1 MKIMQ
6 KLNFVQRQFCLLKDS
21 QESEL
26 SVFQGFDKYI
36 YYLAFIMQG
45 PLYRLK
51 SGVLL
56 QFEGRHQHVDNLLLA
71 VQTLS

>member
-36 YYLAFIMQG
+36 YYLAFIM
-45 PLYRLK
+45 
-51 SGVLL
+51 
-56 QFEGRHQHVDNLLLA
+56 
-71 VQTLS
+71 